1 MQTLLP
7 GTLARVRD
15 LFLDFVDAATGD
27 ATETTEAAAR
37 ELLAKARAS
46 LHGLDDDALMLIAA
60 GAREPALASEAIRL
74 SAAIARLEPQRAA
87 AWFAAG
93 LALQFANRHAEAVQP
108 YRHALAIKRTFPNLR
123 NNLAGALTQIN
134 IDINSREILALLEES
149 VAAEPND
156 ANAWINLGRVLPTDT
171 DIARPLEASRRAL
184 ALAPHSALA
193 ANNYAMACREAQQ
206 WDEAERAARSACQ
219 YAPNDASMRLNLSMI
234 QLLRGNFAEG
244 WPGHE
249 VRWQGASELAAGRP
263 SFPKPEWRGEPLA
276 GRTLLVWGEQGMG
289 DLLQFCRYVPML
301 AERVHR
307 EGGRLVWNSFPQMG
321 ALLSRSLGS
330 HCDLY
335 CAGGG
340 VEALPSYDCEVSLL
354 SLPLIFG
361 TREDTIPRPTRYLA
375 PEPAAAA
382 RWRDRLAGE
391 RRLKVGL
398 AWTGSLTHKRNP
410 FRRVGLERFVKHFA
424 ANFTGSADAAF
435 YSLQPDA
442 GAEVEAARAAGFEI
456 ADYSAEWRTFDDT
469 AAFVDA
475 LDLVI
480 SVCTSSA
487 HLAGALG
494 QRTWVLLDVNPHW
507 VWELERRDSPWY
519 PHTTLYRQKRFREWE
534 PVLDKVSADLA
545 KLASEHRAKQTQ
557 QEARPAR

>member
-1 MQTLLP
+1 MQTPLP
-7 GTLARVRD
+7 DSLAPTRD
-15 LFLDFVDAATGD
+15 LFLDFVDAATAD
-27 ATETTEAAAR
+27 ATEPNDSAAR
-37 ELLAKARAS
+37 ELISKTRAS
-46 LHGLDDDALMLIAA
+46 LRGLHDDALMMIAA
-60 GAREPALASEAIRL
+60 RAQEPAQANEAIRL
-74 SAAIARLEPQRAA
+74 SAAIAKLEPERAA

-93 LALQFANRHAEAVQP
+93 LAMQFANRHAEAIQP
-108 YRHALAIKRTFPNLR
+108 YRRALAIARTFPNLR
-123 NNLAGALTQIN
+123 NNLAGALMQIN
-134 IDINSREILALLEES
+134 SNSEEVRVLLEET
-149 VAAEPND
+149 VAEEPGN
-156 ANAWINLGRVLPTDT
+156 ANGWINLSRLLPTDT
-171 DIARPLEASRRAL
+171 DVTRPLEASRRAL
-184 ALAPHSALA
+184 ALAPQSALSW
-193 ANNYAMACREAQQ
+193 NNYAMACKEAQQ
-206 WDEAERAARSACQ
+206 WDEAERAAHSACQ
-219 YAPNDASMRLNLSMI
+219 YAPNDATQRLNLSMI

-249 VRWQGASELAAGRP
+249 LRWRGSSELAAGRP
-263 SFPKPEWRGEPLA
+263 VFPKPEWRGEPLA

-321 ALLSRSLGS
+321 ALLSRSLGG

-335 CAGGG
+335 CAGGP
-340 VEALPSYDCEVSLL
+340 VEALPPYDCEVSLL

-361 TREDTIPRPTRYLA
+361 TREDTIPGPTGYLK

-382 RWRDRLAGE
+382 RWRERLAAE

-410 FRRVGLERFVKHFA
+410 FRRVGLDRFAAHFA
-424 ANFTGSADAAF
+424 GIGDAAF
-435 YSLQPDA
+435 YSLQPGA
-442 GAEVEAARAAGFEI
+442 GADVEAARAEDFEVT
-456 ADYSAEWRTFDDT
+456 DFSAEWKTFDDT

-494 QRTWVLLDVNPHW
+494 QRAWVLLDVNPHW

-519 PHTTLYRQKRFREWE
+519 PNTTLYRQKQFREWE
-534 PVLDKVSADLA
+534 PVLDPMSADLA
-545 KLASEHRAKQTQ
+545 KLAGDHRAARKQ
-557 QEARPAR
+557 R

>member
-1 MQTLLP
+1 MQTHLP
-7 GTLARVRD
+7 DTLVRMRE
-15 LFLDFVDAATGD
+15 LFLDFVDAATAD
-27 ATETTEAAAR
+27 ANGKADAAVVR
-37 ELLAKARAS
+37 ELLVRARAS
-46 LHGLDDDALMLIAA
+46 LQGLDDDTLMLIVASA
-60 GAREPALASEAIRL
+60 GEPARANEAVRL
-74 SAAIARLEPQRAA
+74 SAAIARLEPERAA

-93 LALQFANRHAEAVQP
+93 LALQFANRHADAIAP
-108 YRHALAIKRTFPNLR
+108 YRRALAIERTFPNLR
-123 NNLAGALTQIN
+123 NNLAGALIQIKSDSN
-134 IDINSREILALLEES
+134 EIVGLLEETI
-149 VAAEPND
+149 AANPDD

-171 DIARPLEASRRAL
+171 DVTRPLEAGRRAL

-206 WDEAERAARSACQ
+206 WDEAGRAARSACQ
-219 YAPNDASMRLNLSMI
+219 YAPNDASIRLNLSMI
-234 QLLRGNFAEG
+234 ELLRGNFAEG
-244 WPGHE
+244 WLGHE
-249 VRWQGASELAAGRP
+249 LRWQGASELAAGRP
-263 SFPKPEWRGEPLA
+263 AFLKPQWRGEPLA

-321 ALLSRSLGS
+321 ALLARSLGG

-335 CAGGG
+335 CVGGP
-340 VEALPSYDCEVSLL
+340 VEALPPHDCEVSLL

-361 TREDTIPRPTRYLA
+361 TREETIPAPVRYLA
-375 PEPAAAA
+375 PEPAVAA
-382 RWRDRLAGE
+382 RWRERLAAE
-391 RRLKVGL
+391 KRLKVGL

-410 FRRVGLERFVKHFA
+410 FRRVGLERFAAHFA
-424 ANFTGSADAAF
+424 GIADAAF

-442 GAEVEAARAAGFEI
+442 GADVEAARAAGFEI
-456 ADYSAEWRTFDDT
+456 ADFSAEWHTFDDT

-519 PHTTLYRQKRFREWE
+519 PHTTLYRQKRFREWG
-534 PVLDKVSADLA
+534 PVLDEVSADLA
-545 KLASEHRAKQTQ
+545 KLASEHRASLGT
-557 QEARPAR
+557 

>member
-7 GTLARVRD
+7 GTLAHVRD
-15 LFLDFVDAATGD
+15 LFLDFVDAATVE
-27 ATETTEAAAR
+27 ATEASTDGETEVAR
-37 ELLAKARAS
+37 ELLAKMRAS
-46 LHGLDDDALMLIAA
+46 LRGLDDDALMLIAA
-60 GAREPALASEAIRL
+60 SAREPALASEAIRL

-93 LALQFANRHAEAVQP
+93 LALQFANRHAEALPP
-108 YRHALAIKRTFPNLR
+108 YRHALAIQRTFPSLR
-123 NNLAGALTQIN
+123 NNLASALLQVN
-134 IDINSREILALLEES
+134 IERNSREILALLEES
-149 VAAEPND
+149 VAANPED
-156 ANAWINLGRVLPTDT
+156 INAWINLSRVLPTDT
-171 DIARPLEASRRAL
+171 DIARPLAAGRRAL

-206 WDEAERAARSACQ
+206 WDEAELAARNACQ

-234 QLLRGNFAEG
+234 QLMRGNFAEG
-244 WPGHE
+244 WHGHE
-249 VRWQGASELAAGRP
+249 VRWQGASELASGRP
-263 SFPKPEWRGEPLA
+263 AFPKPEWRGEPLA
-276 GRTLLVWGEQGMG
+276 GRTLLVWGEQGKG

-307 EGGRLVWNSFPQMG
+307 EGGRLVWNSFPEMG
-321 ALLSRSLGS
+321 ALLSRSLGG

-335 CAGGG
+335 CAGGP
-340 VEALPSYDCEVSLL
+340 VATLPPYDCEVSLL

-361 TREDTIPRPTRYLA
+361 TREDTIPGPARYLA
-375 PEPAAAA
+375 PDPAAAA
-382 RWRDRLAGE
+382 RWRERLAGE

-410 FRRVGLERFVKHFA
+410 FRRIGLGHFATRFA
-424 ANFTGSADAAF
+424 ANFAAALPEVAF
-435 YSLQPDA
+435 YSLQPGA
-442 GAEVEAARAAGFEI
+442 GAEIEAVRKAGFEI
-456 ADYSAEWRTFDDT
+456 ADFSAEWRTFEDT
-469 AAFVDA
+469 AAFVDS

-494 QRTWVLLDVNPHW
+494 RRTWVLLDVNPHW
-507 VWELERRDSPWY
+507 VWGLERRDSPWY

-534 PVLDKVSADLA
+534 PVLDEVSADLA
-545 KLASEHRAKQTQ
+545 KLAGEHRAKQ
-557 QEARPAR
+557 AR

>member
-1 MQTLLP
+1 MQTHLP
-7 GTLARVRD
+7 DPLARMRE
-15 LFLDFVDAATGD
+15 LFLDFVDAATAD
-27 ATETTEAAAR
+27 ATGKTDAAVVR
-37 ELLAKARAS
+37 ELLVKARAS
-46 LHGLDDDALMLIAA
+46 LQGLDDDTLMLIAA
-60 GAREPALASEAIRL
+60 SAGEPARASEAVCL
-74 SAAIARLEPQRAA
+74 SAAIARLEPERAA

-93 LALQFANRHAEAVQP
+93 LALQFANRHADAIAP
-108 YRHALAIKRTFPNLR
+108 YRRALAIERTFPNLR
-123 NNLAGALTQIN
+123 NNLAGALMQIKL
-134 IDINSREILALLEES
+134 DSDEALVLLKET
-149 VAAEPND
+149 VAADPDN
-156 ANAWINLGRVLPTDT
+156 ANAWINLSRVLPTDT
-171 DIARPLEASRRAL
+171 DVTRPLEASRRAL
-184 ALAPHSALA
+184 ALAPQSALA

-206 WDEAERAARSACQ
+206 WDEAEQTARSACQ
-219 YAPNDASMRLNLSMI
+219 YAPNDAAIRLNLAMI
-234 QLLRGNFAEG
+234 ELLRGNFAEG
-244 WPGHE
+244 WLGHE
-249 VRWQGASELAAGRP
+249 LRWLGSSELAAGRP
-263 SFPKPEWRGEPLA
+263 VFPKPEWRGEPLA

-321 ALLSRSLGS
+321 ALLARSLGS

-335 CAGGG
+335 CVGGP
-340 VEALPSYDCEVSLL
+340 VEALPPYDCEVSLL

-361 TREDTIPRPTRYLA
+361 TREETIPAPVRYLA

-382 RWRDRLAGE
+382 RWRERLAGE
-391 RRLKVGL
+391 KRLKVGL

-410 FRRVGLERFVKHFA
+410 FRRVGLERFAAHFA
-424 ANFTGSADAAF
+424 GIADAAF

-442 GAEVEAARAAGFEI
+442 GADVEAARAAGFEI
-456 ADYSAEWRTFDDT
+456 TDFSAEWHSFDDT

-519 PHTTLYRQKRFREWE
+519 PHTTLYRQKRFRQWG
-534 PVLDKVSADLA
+534 PVLDDVSADLA
-545 KLASEHRAKQTQ
+545 KLAGEHRASLGT
-557 QEARPAR
+557 